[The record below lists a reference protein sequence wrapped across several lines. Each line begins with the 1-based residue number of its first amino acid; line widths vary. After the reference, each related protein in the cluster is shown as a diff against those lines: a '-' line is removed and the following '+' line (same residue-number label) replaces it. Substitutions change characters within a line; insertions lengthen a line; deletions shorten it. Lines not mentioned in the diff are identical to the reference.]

1 MSPYRD
7 NNKLYTLI
15 KNLSIES
22 RHAKLKSMK
31 TLAEN
36 RKAYFDYDVL
46 EKFEAGMVLT
56 GQEVK
61 SIKSGRINLAGSYV
75 VIKNEEAFL
84 LNADIPPYQ
93 PKNVSPNY
101 DSTRLRKLLLNKSEI
116 RYLIGKSQEKHLTL
130 LPLKV
135 YTKKG
140 KIKLEFALAKGRQK
154 ASKKELLKERDVK
167 REIEIELKSR
177 G

>member
-1 MSPYRD
+1 MR
-7 NNKLYTLI
+7 
-15 KNLSIES
+15 E
-22 RHAKLKSMK
+22 
-31 TLAEN
+31 LAEN
-36 RKAYFDYDVL
+36 RKAHFNYDVL
-46 EKFEAGMVLT
+46 ERFEAGMVLT

-61 SIKSGRINLAGSYV
+61 SIKSGRVNLAGSYV

-93 PKNVSPNY
+93 PKNAPPNY
-101 DSTRLRKLLLNKSEI
+101 DSALLRKLLLNKSEI

-140 KIKLEFALAKGRQK
+140 KIKLEFGLAKGRQK
-154 ASKKELLKERDVK
+154 QSKKELLKKKDVK
-167 REIEIELKSR
+167 REIEIELKTR